1 MSTPSLSGWVRGVF
15 GHHYEVVDDQACTWS
30 CIRRGKQHDVACAD
44 RVRFTPTSVTQGVI
58 EEIEPRTTLFWR
70 ADGKREKFLAANV
83 NQVLIVSAG
92 EPTPYPDLISRC
104 LVAAEANRVDV
115 CLLLNKTDL
124 GPATAAWRTTLSY
137 FESLGYPLLE
147 ISALAT
153 VDQLRPTVAGR
164 HTLLVGQSGMG
175 KSTLL
180 NALIPE
186 AQATTQ
192 HISLAL
198 DSGRHTTTAI
208 RAYPLPEGGWLI
220 DSPGVQSFGL
230 TYLDPADLVAFFP
243 EFSPLQGHCRFPDCH
258 HRQEPGCA
266 LRDYVAGYPMRSLRL
281 ATLLTLQ
288 QENAPRH
295 SMPSQQRRRQP
306 RTHPPE
312 DDGSPD

>member
-15 GHHYEVVDDQACTWS
+15 GHHYEVMDDQAQAWS
-30 CIRRGKQHDVACAD
+30 CVRRGKQQDVACAD
-44 RVRFTPTSVTQGVI
+44 RVRFTPTSATQGVI
-58 EEIEPRTTLFWR
+58 EGIETRTTLFWR

-83 NQVLIVSAG
+83 DQVLIVSAG

-124 GPATAAWRTTLSY
+124 GPATAAWRATLSH
-137 FESLGYPLLE
+137 FASLGYPLLE
-147 ISALAT
+147 ISARTT

-180 NALIPE
+180 NALVPE
-186 AQATTQ
+186 AKAATQ
-192 HISLAL
+192 LISLAL
-198 DSGRHTTTAI
+198 DSGRHTTTAT

-243 EFSPLQGHCRFPDCH
+243 EFSPLQGHCRFPDCR
-258 HRQEPGCA
+258 HRLEPDCA
-266 LRDYVAGYPMRSLRL
+266 LRDYVAGHPLRALRL

-288 QENAPRH
+288 QENALRP
-295 SMPSQQRRRQP
+295 SMPAQQRRRQP
-306 RTHPPE
+306 RAHDPE
-312 DDGSPD
+312 DDGSPN

>member
-1 MSTPSLSGWVRGVF
+1 
-15 GHHYEVVDDQACTWS
+15 VVDDQAQAWS
-30 CIRRGKQHDVACAD
+30 CVRRGKQQDVACAD
-44 RVRFTPTSVTQGVI
+44 RVRFTPTSTTQGVI
-58 EEIEPRTTLFWR
+58 EGIETRTTLFWR

-83 NQVLIVSAG
+83 DQVLIVSAG

-124 GPATAAWRTTLSY
+124 GPATAAWRATLSH
-137 FESLGYPLLE
+137 FASLGYPLLE
-147 ISALAT
+147 ISARTT

-180 NALIPE
+180 NALVPE
-186 AQATTQ
+186 AKAATQ
-192 HISLAL
+192 LISLAL
-198 DSGRHTTTAI
+198 DSGRHTTTAT

-243 EFSPLQGHCRFPDCH
+243 EFSPLQGHCRFPDCR
-258 HRQEPGCA
+258 HRLEPDCA
-266 LRDYVAGYPMRSLRL
+266 LRDYVAGHPLRALRL

-288 QENAPRH
+288 QENALRP
-295 SMPSQQRRRQP
+295 SMPAQQRRRQP
-306 RTHPPE
+306 RAHDPE
-312 DDGSPD
+312 DDGSPN

>member
-1 MSTPSLSGWVRGVF
+1 M
-15 GHHYEVVDDQACTWS
+15 DDQAQAWS
-30 CIRRGKQHDVACAD
+30 CVRRGKQQDVACAD
-44 RVRFTPTSVTQGVI
+44 RVRFTPTSATQGVI
-58 EEIEPRTTLFWR
+58 EGIETRTTLFWR

-83 NQVLIVSAG
+83 DQVLIVSAG

-124 GPATAAWRTTLSY
+124 GPATAAWRATLSH
-137 FESLGYPLLE
+137 FASLGYPLLE
-147 ISALAT
+147 ISARTT

-180 NALIPE
+180 NALVPE
-186 AQATTQ
+186 AKAATQ
-192 HISLAL
+192 LISLAL
-198 DSGRHTTTAI
+198 DSGRHTTTAT

-243 EFSPLQGHCRFPDCH
+243 EFSPLQGHCRFPDCR
-258 HRQEPGCA
+258 HRLEPDCA
-266 LRDYVAGYPMRSLRL
+266 LRDYVAGHPLRALRL

-288 QENAPRH
+288 QENAPRP
-295 SMPSQQRRRQP
+295 SMPAQQRRRQP
-306 RTHPPE
+306 RAHDPE
-312 DDGSPD
+312 DDGSPN

>member
-1 MSTPSLSGWVRGVF
+1 M
-15 GHHYEVVDDQACTWS
+15 DDQAQAWS
-30 CIRRGKQHDVACAD
+30 CVRRGKQQDVACAD
-44 RVRFTPTSVTQGVI
+44 RVRFTPTSATQGVI
-58 EEIEPRTTLFWR
+58 EGIETRTTLFWR

-83 NQVLIVSAG
+83 DQVLIVSAG

-124 GPATAAWRTTLSY
+124 GPATAAWRATLSH
-137 FESLGYPLLE
+137 FASLGYPLLE
-147 ISALAT
+147 ISARTT

-180 NALIPE
+180 NALVPE
-186 AQATTQ
+186 AQAATQ
-192 HISLAL
+192 LISLAL
-198 DSGRHTTTAI
+198 DSGRHTTTAT

-243 EFSPLQGHCRFPDCH
+243 EFSPLQGHCRFPDCR
-258 HRQEPGCA
+258 HRLEPDCA
-266 LRDYVAGYPMRSLRL
+266 LRDYVAGHPLRALRL

-288 QENAPRH
+288 QENALRP
-295 SMPSQQRRRQP
+295 SMPAQQRRRQP
-306 RTHPPE
+306 RAHDPE
-312 DDGSPD
+312 DDGSPN